1 MPADVTAD
9 KVWDAS
15 LNGDNSVIA
24 YYTVNSDTSLY
35 NVVIGRYGKV
45 QFPTNSLY
53 LFRNYTKLKTIS
65 FGDYIDTT
73 KVTNMHSMFSNC
85 SNLENF
91 DINRFDTHEVTSMS
105 YLFYKCVGLTNLDL
119 GNFDTSKVIDMKYMF
134 FSCSG
139 LANLDVSNFDTA
151 NVTVME
157 SMFYNCSGLT
167 SLDLSNFDTSNV
179 MNMKYMFSG
188 CSNLVTLNL
197 SSFTNQISVDHGII
211 TQTTSMIYGCSKLEE
226 LHLEK
231 WNFAGDGDTTI
242 DMAGIPK
249 TENVYISKEQVNNFN
264 AFSGYECNIIGV

>member
-119 GNFDTSKVIDMKYMF
+119 GNFDTS
-134 FSCSG
+134 
-139 LANLDVSNFDTA
+139 
-151 NVTVME
+151 
-157 SMFYNCSGLT
+157 
-167 SLDLSNFDTSNV
+167 NV

-188 CSNLVTLNL
+188 CSNPVTLNL

-211 TQTTSMIYGCSKLEE
+211 TQTTSMIYRCSKLEE